1 MVAEALELAMTGM
14 QMPEMLPKEKDL
26 LIMARSHGDQKL
38 GLSDLCGDEEEAGTV
53 ERYLVAKGKRDKQF
67 RELGETDDEGRLV
80 LNYLRS
86 REDRLRRVRV
96 LHEAESATVLS
107 IKKTLRKKMQA
118 LGLRPT
124 NQFRM

>member
-1 MVAEALELAMTGM
+1 MTGM